1 MPCCL
6 RYTADMT
13 AAVRMT
19 DCEWTSDGIH
29 IQRIDN
35 KSYLS
40 AHHNKKH
47 VYWSDTLSDAQVFTL
62 DSENWVVTINGT
74 YMEMNEKKDTLW
86 QIYPEYKD
94 DEDSYCMRLEKQ
106 ETLEEDDEPEEEE
119 IKDDMHEKEEPEEE
133 EIKDDMHE
141 KEDEIEDDLENL
153 AKQLEKDMDVESIA
167 TSEFSST
174 DDGENEK
181 KVKKPKPPSLVA
193 EKNFIDYK
201 RQKMLDENP
210 DMRKGDITKKLKK
223 MWKELS
229 KEQKNKYYDN
239 TEDSAR

>member
-1 MPCCL
+1 
-6 RYTADMT
+6 
-13 AAVRMT
+13 
-19 DCEWTSDGIH
+19 
-29 IQRIDN
+29 
-35 KSYLS
+35 
-40 AHHNKKH
+40 
-47 VYWSDTLSDAQVFTL
+47 
-62 DSENWVVTINGT
+62 
-74 YMEMNEKKDTLW
+74 
-86 QIYPEYKD
+86 
-94 DEDSYCMRLEKQ
+94 
-106 ETLEEDDEPEEEE
+106 
-119 IKDDMHEKEEPEEE
+119 MHEKEEPEEE